1 MRAHVIDELNTRF
14 YPVDKLEQVLWWAMS
29 WLVSKW
35 MREKQMGV
43 SQDAPPAG
51 EDKLR
56 LLALAVSSK
65 RCIEYQSGPS
75 PLAPAAGEE
84 LANL

>member
-1 MRAHVIDELNTRF
+1 VDERETNGCLARRA
-14 YPVDKLEQVLWWAMS
+14 A
-29 WLVSKW
+29 
-35 MREKQMGV
+35 
-43 SQDAPPAG
+43 PAG

-65 RCIEYQSGPS
+65 RCIEYQRGPS
-75 PLAPAAGEE
+75 PLPPAADEE